1 MQSIDILNRSRFA
14 NIKPMVMAED
24 GDFKRQ
30 RLVFVLELGQCQH
43 HNKFGNS
50 LEAFRHTSQGC
61 LNEKRSNFTDSFD
74 CSFCYCVLIIFTIN
88 FCVLSQFVLLTTTS
102 QNEIK
107 CVKVSRL
114 EQPGKVRLYVVV
126 TLNHSLARCSADW
139 TGLLIRVDINIVK
152 YNYVKMKKT

>member
-1 MQSIDILNRSRFA
+1 MRNVRKFEFMQMQSIDILNRSRFA

-61 LNEKRSNFTDSFD
+61 LNEKRAIS
-74 CSFCYCVLIIFTIN
+74 LIHLI
-88 FCVLSQFVLLTTTS
+88 VAFV
-102 QNEIK
+102 
-107 CVKVSRL
+107 
-114 EQPGKVRLYVVV
+114 
-126 TLNHSLARCSADW
+126 
-139 TGLLIRVDINIVK
+139 IVF
-152 YNYVKMKKT
+152 